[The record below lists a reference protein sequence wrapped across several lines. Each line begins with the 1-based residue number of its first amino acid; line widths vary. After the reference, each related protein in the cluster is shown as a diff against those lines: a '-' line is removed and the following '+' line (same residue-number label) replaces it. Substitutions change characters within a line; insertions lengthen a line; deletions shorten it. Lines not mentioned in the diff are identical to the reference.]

1 MLDTIKSIETP
12 EGIELTLRPA
22 GPVPRAL
29 AWALD
34 MALRLVLYLALLM
47 VLAPFGGPGMGIFL
61 VALFL
66 LEWLYP
72 VLFEVLWRGQTPGK
86 RALGLRVLRLDGTP
100 VGWGPSLLR
109 SLLMAA
115 DFLPAAYAAGLAS
128 MLLERDSRRLG
139 DLAAGTLVVYA
150 EERLDPAARTPD
162 PCVPEPAPVALSLE
176 EQQALASFGERA
188 GGLSAERGQELADLL
203 QPLTGAR
210 GAAGLARLRGIAAY
224 VTGGR

>member
-34 MALRLVLYLALLM
+34 MALRFALYLVLVMA
-47 VLAPFGGPGMGIFL
+47 LAPFGGPGMGLFL

-72 VLFEVLWRGQTPGK
+72 VLFEVLWQGRTPGK
-86 RALGLRVLRLDGTP
+86 RALGLRVLQIDGTP
-100 VGWGPSLLR
+100 VGWGASMLR
-109 SLLMAA
+109 SLLMVA

-128 MLLERDSRRLG
+128 MLLQRDSRRLG
-139 DLAAGTLVVYA
+139 DLVAGTLVVYA
-150 EERLDPAARTPD
+150 EPQPEAGPRALDPSR
-162 PCVPEPAPVALSLE
+162 PEPAPVPLSLE
-176 EQQALASFGERA
+176 EQQALASFGERV
-188 GGLSAERGQELADLL
+188 GSLSPERGQELADLL

-210 GAAGLARLRGIAAY
+210 GAEGLGRLRGIAAFIA
-224 VTGGR
+224 GGR